1 MEYLLKSSGIIAIFY
16 GFYKIVLER
25 ETFFQSNRYFLLT
38 GILIALVLPYIN
50 IPLYIGNNSKPI
62 EDFIVLENH
71 AIITK
76 DETINWLTIFNKI
89 YLIGVLFLIGKL
101 IVNLISL
108 GNLILK
114 HPVEKVNGFSMVRTH
129 QDISPFS
136 FFNYIVFNPNQF
148 NSKELK
154 QIISHEKIHAFQYH
168 SIDIIISQIISI
180 ILWFNPI
187 IWLYKK
193 ELVQNLEFIADDKA
207 QQESICKKNYQ
218 LLLVKTSVPK
228 NKLALTNNFY
238 NSLIKKRILMLHRN
252 RSKKRNQL
260 KYLLILPLIAV
271 FMLSFNTKIVAQTEQ
286 KNEIY
291 EFHKASEETQ
301 IALINKHSNDED
313 FNRIKKE
320 FSKEGAKVKF
330 SGIKRNNKEEITAIK
345 IDMKSKNTN
354 TNYAIESS
362 DPINP
367 IKISFNNEDGNINIE
382 NSKDHHA
389 EKLVFISENGDHEVH
404 SLKKESK
411 VVFISEDSVNHITKD
426 GKHKII
432 KINMDDEDNQDTK
445 NSTIWISKNGNDS
458 TIKKNSNTTVKIINK
473 AEDENK
479 VIVLNSKNRG
489 ENVSPLI
496 YIDGKKTTTEEMK
509 ELDTEKIES
518 MNVLKGES
526 AIKKYGEN
534 GKDGVIEIN
543 TKKK

>member
-207 QQESICKKNYQ
+207 QQESI
-218 LLLVKTSVPK
+218 
-228 NKLALTNNFY
+228 
-238 NSLIKKRILMLHRN
+238 
-252 RSKKRNQL
+252 
-260 KYLLILPLIAV
+260 
-271 FMLSFNTKIVAQTEQ
+271 
-286 KNEIY
+286 
-291 EFHKASEETQ
+291 
-301 IALINKHSNDED
+301 
-313 FNRIKKE
+313 
-320 FSKEGAKVKF
+320 
-330 SGIKRNNKEEITAIK
+330 
-345 IDMKSKNTN
+345 
-354 TNYAIESS
+354 
-362 DPINP
+362 
-367 IKISFNNEDGNINIE
+367 
-382 NSKDHHA
+382 
-389 EKLVFISENGDHEVH
+389 
-404 SLKKESK
+404 
-411 VVFISEDSVNHITKD
+411 
-426 GKHKII
+426 
-432 KINMDDEDNQDTK
+432 
-445 NSTIWISKNGNDS
+445 
-458 TIKKNSNTTVKIINK
+458 
-473 AEDENK
+473 
-479 VIVLNSKNRG
+479 
-489 ENVSPLI
+489 
-496 YIDGKKTTTEEMK
+496 
-509 ELDTEKIES
+509 
-518 MNVLKGES
+518 
-526 AIKKYGEN
+526 
-534 GKDGVIEIN
+534 
-543 TKKK
+543 